1 MGMMFPKAFLDEFTE
16 SMGELAYNLCF
27 NVSEAYVDKDRR
39 KVVVLTDNEYMYN
52 LIRDSFL
59 DKLLEL
65 TKEYFGEDW
74 DVDIRYHKKKTT
86 GADGLG
92 LRDSTEYAPEA
103 NKQLSHI
110 PYSTLNPRYTFD
122 NFVTGSGNQF
132 AYAAALAVAQAV
144 VQGSQKTYNPL
155 FIYGKAGLGKTHLM
169 QAIGNYIVKRVNNVV
184 VLYSST
190 EKFTNELINALKE
203 RKLEEFHRKYRNV
216 DVLLLDDVQ
225 FIAGKERTQ
234 EELFHTFNEL
244 YDRSKQIVIAS
255 DRPPKSIYLLEERL
269 RSRFESGLIVDV
281 QPPDFETRK
290 AILRKKI
297 ELEKNLLVEEEV
309 IDYIAQHF
317 RNNVRELEGALIRVI
332 AFANTRSLSDPT
344 VVTLDI
350 AMEALS
356 DMIGDR
362 SKELTPA
369 RIKESVAEYF
379 GITLDELVSPSREKR
394 LLYPRQI
401 AMYLMRDLLGM
412 SFKQIGEE
420 FGGKD
425 HSTVMYSYQKI
436 KKQLSNQKVHNDLK
450 NIKGKL
456 LDESV

>member
-1 MGMMFPKAFLDEFTE
+1 MSFPRGFLEEFMD

-27 NVSEAYVDKDRR
+27 NVSRAYVDRDSQR
-39 KVVVLTDNEYMYN
+39 VFILTDNEYMYN
-52 LIRDSFL
+52 LISDSFTE
-59 DKLLEL
+59 KLSEL
-65 TKEYFGEDW
+65 TKTYFGPDWEVEVTLKGEGASEDQKLESEP
-74 DVDIRYHKKKTT
+74 VQSR
-86 GADGLG
+86 
-92 LRDSTEYAPEA
+92 
-103 NKQLSHI
+103 
-110 PYSTLNPRYTFD
+110 YSTLNPRYTFD

-169 QAIGNYIVKRVNNVV
+169 QAIGNYITRRTPHIV

-190 EKFTNELINALKE
+190 ERFTNELINALKE
-203 RKLEEFHRKYRNV
+203 RKLEEFHRKYRQV

-244 YDRSKQIVIAS
+244 YDRSKQIVLAS

-281 QPPDFETRK
+281 QPPDYETRK
-290 AILRKKI
+290 AILRKKV
-297 ELEKNLLVEEEV
+297 ELERNVIVEEEV
-309 IDYIAQHF
+309 IDYIAQNF

-332 AFANTRSLSDPT
+332 AYANTKTLTDPT
-344 VVTLDI
+344 VVTLDL
-350 AMEALS
+350 AKEALA
-356 DMIGDR
+356 DIIGEEIG
-362 SKELTPA
+362 KLTPLK
-369 RIKESVAEYF
+369 IKEVVAQHF
-379 GITLDELVSPSREKR
+379 GLTVEDLSSPSREKR
-394 LLYPRQI
+394 FMYPRQI

-412 SFKQIGEE
+412 SFKLIGEE

-425 HSTVMYSYQKI
+425 HTTVMYSYQKI
-436 KKQLSNQKVHNDLK
+436 KKQLSNQRVHNDLK
-450 NIKGKL
+450 VLKMKL
-456 LDESV
+456 LGDSV